1 MKLDSK
7 SLEVAKNRYFMID
20 EDWEKCSLRVSD
32 IISNVENSK
41 KSEYRNKF
49 HEMIYNMEFLPAGR
63 ILRNSGRLRGSL
75 FNCYNIPIGD
85 SIEEI
90 GQFLKNVLIL
100 WSEGGGIGCN
110 FSPLRPKGDPIMGK
124 GGKSSG
130 LVSYIEAANS
140 VASTVESGGSR
151 RAAALGLVD
160 ITHPEVLD
168 FIDSKL
174 VHGRLSYF
182 NISVSVNEEFL
193 ESVEKNGEWEFRFKQ
208 KTYGKK
214 SSVEL
219 WNKIVSNMVASA
231 EPGLI
236 NWTNLTKNNSYYY
249 DPISGLNPC
258 AEATLESYGV
268 CDLGSL
274 VLPSFIS
281 GINSTN
287 WKKLES
293 TIKLAVRFL
302 DNVIDVN
309 KYVIPETD
317 IKAHNSRRIGLGVTG
332 LGDYLF
338 AKQIRYGSERSLVEI
353 ERLMRFIRDCV
364 YQTLVELAIEK
375 GSFPKFDPVLYGKAS
390 FIRKLPVS
398 LRMDIKK
405 YGSRCVTGM
414 AIAPTGTISLL
425 TNTTSS
431 IEPLY
436 SKAYLRKDRVSDRVY
451 IHPLYKE
458 FLLKNEIP
466 EWFVDVF
473 DLKPE
478 DHFEVQCAV
487 QKYVDGAVSKTINL
501 PNKTTSDELSKLLLE
516 YIHDLKGV
524 TVYRDGCRDG
534 QIYNRLS
541 EKEILEYLKN
551 NSDKESE
558 SLSEENL
565 KCHSGKCDL

>member
-7 SLEVAKNRYFMID
+7 SLEVAKNRYFMD
-20 EDWEKCSLRVSD
+20 GEEWKDCALRVAENV
-32 IISNVENSK
+32 SNAENYK
-41 KSEYRNKF
+41 KSEYRDKF
-49 HEMIYNMEFLPAGR
+49 YEMIYNMDFLPAGR

-75 FNCYNIPIGD
+75 FNCYNIPIED

-110 FSPLRPKGDPIMGK
+110 FSPLRPKGDPILGK

-130 LVSYIEAANS
+130 LVSYIEAANA

-160 ITHPEVLD
+160 ISHPEVLD

-174 VHGRLSYF
+174 IHGKLSYF

-193 ESVEKNGEWEFRFKQ
+193 EMVEKNEDWEFRFKQ
-208 KTYGKK
+208 KKYGKK
-214 SSVEL
+214 NAVEI
-219 WNKIVSNMVASA
+219 WNKIVSNMVKSA
-231 EPGLI
+231 EPGLV

-249 DPISGLNPC
+249 DPITGLNPC
-258 AEATLESYGV
+258 AEATLESFGV

-274 VLPSFIS
+274 VLPNFIS
-281 GINSTN
+281 GNISTN

-302 DNVIDVN
+302 DDVIDVN
-309 KYVIPETD
+309 KYVIHETD
-317 IKAHNSRRIGLGVTG
+317 IKAHNSRRIGLGITG

-338 AKQIRYGSERSLVEI
+338 AKQIRYGSQKSLIEI

-375 GSFPKFDPVLYGKAS
+375 GSFPKFDSVLYGKSS
-390 FIRKLPVS
+390 FIRKLPAS

-436 SKAYLRKDRVSDRVY
+436 SKAYVRKDRVSDRIYV
-451 IHPLYKE
+451 HPMYKK
-458 FLLKNEIP
+458 FLEENNIP
-466 EWFVDVF
+466 EWFVDIF

-478 DHFEVQCAV
+478 DHFETQCVV

-501 PNKTTSDELSKLLLE
+501 PEETTSDDLSKLLLE

-524 TVYRDGCRDG
+524 TVYRDGCREG
-534 QIYNRLS
+534 QIYNKLT
-541 EKEILEYLKN
+541 KEETLEYLKN
-551 NSDKESE
+551 NKKEVSE
-558 SLSEENL
+558 QLSNEDV